1 MSVDTKICGLSDP
14 QSMAAAAEA
23 GAAYVG
29 FIFYPRSPRYVSPE
43 RAAGLAAHAG
53 TATKVA
59 VTVDLSDEEL
69 AAILETAPIDLV
81 QLHGSETPDRVAH
94 VRARFGLP
102 VMKSVAVSGA
112 DDLDRAASY
121 AEVADRLLFDAKP
134 PKEKPDALPGGN
146 ALSFDWQL
154 LAGRDWPL
162 PWMLSGGLTA
172 DNLAAAVE
180 ISRAPAVDV
189 SSGVEEP
196 GQNKGLAGRRRA
208 AASRCLRRWNAALSA
223 P

>member
-1 MSVDTKICGLSDP
+1 MSVDAKICGLTDAR
-14 QSMAAAAEA
+14 SMAAAAEA

-29 FIFYPRSPRYVSPE
+29 FIFYPPSPRYVTPE
-43 RAAGLAAHAG
+43 TAADLARHAG
-53 TATKVA
+53 SAFKVA
-59 VTVDLSDEEL
+59 VTVDLSDDEL
-69 AAILETAPIDLV
+69 AAILATAPIDLI
-81 QLHGSETPDRVAH
+81 QLHGSETPERVGE
-94 VRARFGLP
+94 VRQRFGLP
-102 VMKSVAVSGA
+102 VMKSVAVAGA
-112 DDLDRAASY
+112 DDLDRADAYSG
-121 AEVADRLLFDAKP
+121 VADRLLFDAKP

-189 SSGVEEP
+189 SSGVEDAP
-196 GQNKGLAGRRRA
+196 GRKNPDKIRALLA
-208 AASRCLRRWNAALSA
+208 AAARLRPVA
-223 P
+223 

>member
-1 MSVDTKICGLSDP
+1 MSVDAKICGLTDAR
-14 QSMAAAAEA
+14 SMAAAAEA

-29 FIFYPRSPRYVSPE
+29 FIFYPPSPRYVTPE
-43 RAAGLAAHAG
+43 TAADLARHAG
-53 TATKVA
+53 SASKVA
-59 VTVDLSDEEL
+59 VTVDLCDDEL
-69 AAILETAPIDLV
+69 AAIVATAPIDLI
-81 QLHGSETPDRVAH
+81 QLHGSETPERVGE
-94 VRARFGLP
+94 VRQRFGLP
-102 VMKSVAVSGA
+102 VMKSVAVAGA
-112 DDLDRAASY
+112 DDLDRADAYSG
-121 AEVADRLLFDAKP
+121 VADRLLFDAKP

-189 SSGVEEP
+189 SSGVEDAP
-196 GQNKGLAGRRRA
+196 GRKNPDKIRALLA
-208 AASRCLRRWNAALSA
+208 AAARLRPVA
-223 P
+223 